1 MREKNLTVAKVPQGK
16 EYVPGIRVAG
26 KYLNEFN
33 YQYGDKV
40 KLTVSE
46 NKIVISRI

>member
-1 MREKNLTVAKVPQGK
+1 MNAKEATVHKVPQGK

-26 KYLNEFN
+26 KYLSKLN

-40 KLTVSE
+40 KLTVTE
-46 NKIVISRI
+46 NQIIITKL